1 MQLLI
6 PIQIRANVRSKK
18 EYRVIPLYIWLPYK
32 SSRSDTLLVTLFLK
46 QRVYRKKS
54 EKMKTTALVLMVL
67 TVLSKILGFG
77 RELALS
83 YTYGASTI
91 SDAYIISLSIPS
103 VIYGM
108 LVAGI
113 VAGYIPMYSKLK
125 TQEGK
130 LAADVFTNNVQ
141 SLLLFVS
148 TIVLTFGLIFTEPIV
163 KIFATGFDAQA
174 LQQTVQFTRLSFF
187 AILFTGL
194 VSVFSGYLQV
204 NGQFVIPEL
213 LGFPLNISMI
223 LFIFISKGRSPYL
236 LVVGYV
242 VGVIAKLLFMI
253 PALIKTRY
261 THKFHVN
268 FASKNIRNLAMIS
281 IPIMLGTSVNQINV
295 LIDRTLASQ
304 LEVGGISVL
313 NYAETLNGFVQGI
326 FVVSIVTVLYPM
338 ISQMVAAGN
347 LQGVKKSISE
357 SLVSISLLVVPMTI
371 GTMVFATQVV
381 TVLFG
386 YGAFDEKAILNTS
399 SALFFYSVGMIAIGF
414 QNVLVKVFYSM
425 EETKVPVM
433 ISAFGV
439 AINISLNFVLSK
451 YLGIGG
457 LALATSLAA
466 IVVTTLLF
474 IKLRKKIGAF
484 GMRATTFTFLKIFFA
499 SLVMGG
505 LARLAFVLFSN
516 FMGMT
521 VSFVLAVVVGAIV
534 YIALISLLNI
544 QEVTDLLATLKKRLN
559 F

>member
-1 MQLLI
+1 
-6 PIQIRANVRSKK
+6 
-18 EYRVIPLYIWLPYK
+18 
-32 SSRSDTLLVTLFLK
+32 
-46 QRVYRKKS
+46 
-54 EKMKTTALVLMVL
+54 MKTTALILMVL

-163 KIFATGFDAQA
+163 KIFATGFDAQT

-223 LFIFISKGRSPYL
+223 LFVFISKGRSPYL

-261 THKFHVN
+261 THKLHMK

-304 LEVGGISVL
+304 LEVGGISAL

-347 LQGVKKSISE
+347 LEGVKKSISE

-371 GTMVFATQVV
+371 GTMVFAKQVV

-439 AINISLNFVLSK
+439 AINISLNFVLSR

-505 LARLAFVLFSN
+505 LARLAYVLFTQ

-521 VSFVLAVVVGAIV
+521 VAFLLGVGVGAIV
-534 YIALISLLNI
+534 YVTLILLLNI

-559 F
+559 FR